1 MGKKTEE
8 LKKKTER
15 DCLNLISLA
24 KVKSVYAKNL
34 LNVLQLNDEFGSLS
48 CKLFRICKHNST

>member
-8 LKKKTER
+8 LKKKSER

-34 LNVLQLNDEFGSLS
+34 
-48 CKLFRICKHNST
+48 